1 VTNAG
6 LDEAAV
12 KDIVANGD
20 RIDGPGNQG
29 SIHVGTVGTRRVLV
43 KAAYGN
49 PLMGFVRRMMLRREL
64 RAYQRLDGVAG
75 VPHCYGLFGGRYLA
89 VEFIDARTF
98 RQNPPT
104 PGGPFFD
111 RLFEIIATIHEL
123 GVAHGDLMRKSNILV
138 AEDEIPYLIDFGV
151 ATIYRPGFHPC
162 NHFAHSFLWQHDYNA
177 WLKHKY
183 QRRFEDMTPEDAK
196 FYRPQLIDRVAS
208 AVKQAS
214 RKIFGRR

>member
-1 VTNAG
+1 MTVTG
-6 LDEAAV
+6 LDEAAIEE
-12 KDIVANGD
+12 IVAHGD

-29 SIHVGTVGTRRVLV
+29 SIHIGTVGTRRVLV

-49 PLMGFVRRMMLRREL
+49 PLIGFVRRMMLRREL
-64 RAYQRLDGVAG
+64 RAYERLDGIAG
-75 VPHCYGLFGGRYLA
+75 IPQCYGLFGGRHL
-89 VEFIDARTF
+89 VFEFIDAQTY

-111 RLFEIIATIHEL
+111 RLFGIIESIHER

-138 AEDEIPYLIDFGV
+138 AAGEIPYLIDFGV
-151 ATIYRPGFHPC
+151 ATIYRPGFHPL
-162 NHFAHSFLWQHDYNA
+162 NHFVHHFLWQHDYNA

-183 QRRFEDMTPEDAK
+183 QRRFEDMTAQDAK
-196 FYRPQLIDRVAS
+196 YYRPQLIDRVAS

-214 RKIFGRR
+214 RKILGRR